1 MNPPEGQFNDF
12 KYFEEFVKPEM
23 SVGEVFFNTIFNT
36 SRTLLRNVRALVHL
50 VLGIKAALKNKKVNY
65 YMDQYDIKHTGD
77 KNRV

>member
-77 KNRV
+77 KIRV